1 MTRRNCGTAHSG
13 WIAAHFDWLAISI
26 VGGFADHPANVR
38 SAAVTEEPRH
48 DAVAVH
54 CPVHQGVLSMN
65 EARPLLG
72 RRMVLRECSP

>member
-1 MTRRNCGTAHSG
+1 MTGAQTETMTRRKLWHRTFGG
-13 WIAAHFDWLAISI
+13 GIAAHFDWLAISI

-54 CPVHQGVLSMN
+54 CPVPP
-65 EARPLLG
+65 R
-72 RRMVLRECSP
+72 SPVHE